1 MDGCISSK
9 EGYSTIIN
17 LQKLLNRPI
26 VRDALPCLL
35 ACLLC
40 CPSLLLPNSV
50 LLRIVAR
57 ALAPRHRG
65 GERERER
72 EAARMVVCLRERKRK
87 K

>member
-1 MDGCISSK
+1 
-9 EGYSTIIN
+9 
-17 LQKLLNRPI
+17 
-26 VRDALPCLL
+26 LL